1 MALDVK
7 AVDAKRTDLD
17 KAIKDNAPASAILK
31 ILSELKAG
39 VVPSEKLLR
48 ETKIGV
54 SVNRLRQHKDANV
67 QKLANETVG
76 SWRTAMH
83 KLKIGGG
90 NSGGATPK
98 GANGATGSASPAAVG
113 SGSPGVKNEKKA
125 YNGDPAKRNALSD
138 KVDWKITGDTTR
150 DACLKLMYDGLAHL
164 SSAGEVSLTRPIAA
178 PC

>member
-31 ILSELKAG
+31 ILSELKTG

-76 SWRTAMH
+76 SWRNAMH
-83 KLKIGGG
+83 KLKTGGA
-90 NSGGATPK
+90 SGGATPK
-98 GANGATGSASPAAVG
+98 GANGSASPAGVG
-113 SGSPGVKNEKKA
+113 SGSPAAVKSERKGYA
-125 YNGDPAKRNALSD
+125 GDPAKRNALSD
-138 KVDWKITGDTTR
+138 KVDWKVTGDTTR
-150 DACLKLMYDGLAHL
+150 DACLKLMYDGLAHM
-164 SSAGEVSLTRPIAA
+164 SSERTVLPIISNPNIA
-178 PC
+178 PY